1 MEQGQGTLWTQSTEH
16 TNTQRGGSGQQIQ
29 KLGRPSSTQLMDH
42 YLRIMNQVDM
52 HKQTVSWRLWPSLKN
67 PTQVSLRTPALKQWN
82 PFNRQ
87 GWTN

>member
-16 TNTQRGGSGQQIQ
+16 TNTQRGGSGRQIQ
-29 KLGRPSSTQLMDH
+29 KLGLPSSTQLMDH

-67 PTQVSLRTPALKQWN
+67 PIQVSLKIPALKQWK

-87 GWTN
+87 G

>member
-16 TNTQRGGSGQQIQ
+16 TNTQRGGSGRQIQ
-29 KLGRPSSTQLMDH
+29 KLGLPSSTQLMDH

-67 PTQVSLRTPALKQWN
+67 PIQVSLKTPVLKQWK

-87 GWTN
+87 G

>member
-16 TNTQRGGSGQQIQ
+16 INTQRGGSGQQIQ

-67 PTQVSLRTPALKQWN
+67 PTQVSLRTPALKQWK
-82 PFNRQ
+82 PCNRQ

>member
-16 TNTQRGGSGQQIQ
+16 TNTQRGGSGRRIQ

-67 PTQVSLRTPALKQWN
+67 PTQVSLRTRALKQWN

>member
-16 TNTQRGGSGQQIQ
+16 TNTQRGGSGRQIR

-52 HKQTVSWRLWPSLKN
+52 HKQTVS
-67 PTQVSLRTPALKQWN
+67 
-82 PFNRQ
+82 
-87 GWTN
+87 

>member
-67 PTQVSLRTPALKQWN
+67 PTQVSLRTPALKQ
-82 PFNRQ
+82 
-87 GWTN
+87 

>member
-16 TNTQRGGSGQQIQ
+16 TNTQRGGSGRQIQ
-29 KLGRPSSTQLMDH
+29 KLGLPSSTQLMDH

-67 PTQVSLRTPALKQWN
+67 PTQASLKTPALKQ
-82 PFNRQ
+82 
-87 GWTN
+87 